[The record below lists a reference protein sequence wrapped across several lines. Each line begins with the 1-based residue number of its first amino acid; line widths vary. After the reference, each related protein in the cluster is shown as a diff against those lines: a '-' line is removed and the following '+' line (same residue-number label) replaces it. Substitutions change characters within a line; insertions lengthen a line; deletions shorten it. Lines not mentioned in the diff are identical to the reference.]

1 MEIIQE
7 QVEYYSNSLRNYS
20 NVCRDTG
27 NAIITHNDRWY
38 NCFGYAVGTYD
49 WEDCED
55 FVDYTEYSDIELG
68 SLTKEEMLNENL
80 MTMLECF
87 LERFITAR
95 QISRISDATSAERV
109 IAMRVGLDDFHFA
122 RLGSDGIWTH
132 KPGRGCV
139 REMTDEEFWSDCWCK
154 QTAFHYTSE
163 IILIALP
170 KEEELC

>member
-7 QVEYYSNSLRNYS
+7 QVEYYSNSLRNFS
-20 NVCRDTG
+20 NVCKDTG
-27 NAIITHNDRWY
+27 NAIITHDDMWY
-38 NCFGYAVGTYD
+38 NCFGYAIGTYD

-55 FVDYTEYSDIELG
+55 FIDYSEFSYAALKDLSEEY
-68 SLTKEEMLNENL
+68 MLNENL
-80 MTMLECF
+80 MIMLDYL
-87 LERFITAR
+87 LERFTTAR
-95 QISRISDATSAERV
+95 RIFCISDATSAERV

-139 REMTDEEFWSDCWCK
+139 REMTDEEFWSDCWCRE
-154 QTAFHYTSE
+154 TAFHYTSE

-170 KEEELC
+170 KEGKIC

>member
-1 MEIIQE
+1 MDIIQE
-7 QVEYYSNSLRNYS
+7 QVEYYSNSLRNFS
-20 NVCRDTG
+20 NVCKDTG
-27 NAIITHNDRWY
+27 NAIITRDDLWY
-38 NCFGYAVGTYD
+38 NCFGYAVGTYE

-55 FVDYTEYSDIELG
+55 FIDYTEYSDTELG
-68 SLTKEEMLNENL
+68 SLIEEYMLNENL
-80 MTMLECF
+80 MIMLECF
-87 LERFITAR
+87 FERFTTAR
-95 QISRISDATSAERV
+95 QISHISEATSAERV

-139 REMTDEEFWSDCWCK
+139 REMTEEELWSDCWCRE
-154 QTAFHYTSE
+154 TAFHYTSE